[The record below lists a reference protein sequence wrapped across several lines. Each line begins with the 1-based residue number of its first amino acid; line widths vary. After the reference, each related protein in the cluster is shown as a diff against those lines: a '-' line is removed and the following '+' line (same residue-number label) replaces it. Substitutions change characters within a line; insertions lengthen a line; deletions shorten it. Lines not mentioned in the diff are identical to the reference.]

1 LVRKLRPV
9 SSCLCVFGV
18 ALVLV
23 QLPLRHENSE
33 ASASALFSAGSSHY
47 QKGDFASAERVY
59 RQLLDSGVESGTV
72 YYNLGNA
79 CFKQRKLG
87 EAIYFWEEARQRLA
101 SDREVKE
108 NLELANLLVVDR
120 IEEPAEPA
128 VFRLLGSAIHA
139 LTIRQYS
146 WVILVLFVAANILLG
161 IRSLTRNPRTGF
173 LCLTGSIASAVLLL
187 LFGGSLGW
195 RIYEANNLRHGIVV
209 EQKVDIRSGP
219 GGQNVTVFTVHEGTK
234 VRIRGDAAGWYQVS
248 LANGWVGWLE
258 KSSVRVL

>member
-1 LVRKLRPV
+1 LVRKLLPA
-9 SSCLCVFGV
+9 SSCLCIPVV
-18 ALVLV
+18 ALVLI
-23 QLPLRHENSE
+23 QFPLRHERPETN
-33 ASASALFSAGSSHY
+33 AFALFSEGSSHY
-47 QKGDFASAERVY
+47 QKGDFVSAERVY
-59 RQLLDSGVESGTV
+59 RQLLDAGVESGTV

-108 NLELANLLVVDR
+108 NLDLANLLIVDR

-128 VFRLLGSAIHA
+128 FFRLLGRAIHT

-161 IRSLTRNPRTGF
+161 IRSLTRNPRTSF
-173 LCLTGSIASAVLLL
+173 LCLTGSIASGVLLL
-187 LFGGSLGW
+187 LFGCALGW
-195 RIYEANNLRHGIVV
+195 RIYEVNSFQHGIIVQ
-209 EQKVDIRSGP
+209 QKVDIRSGP
-219 GGQNVTVFTVHEGTK
+219 GAQNVTVFTVHEGTK
-234 VRIRGDAAGWYQVS
+234 VRIRGDASGWYQVS

-258 KSSVRVL
+258 KSSVRIL